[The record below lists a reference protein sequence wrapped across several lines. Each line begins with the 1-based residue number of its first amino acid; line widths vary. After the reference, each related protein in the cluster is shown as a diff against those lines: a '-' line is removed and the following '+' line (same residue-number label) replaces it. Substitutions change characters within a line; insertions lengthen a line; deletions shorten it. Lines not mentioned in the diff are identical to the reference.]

1 MSADSLFSPN
11 WFRVAQLHP
20 QLGGHVQVRRQPSRD
35 VLWYLFTDTATGRQH
50 RLNNIAYQFAGRCT
64 GRHSTNEIWET
75 LLEILGDDAP
85 SQEEIIRLIGQL
97 SESGM
102 LQVEKL
108 SDVETLFERHR
119 EQTSKQR
126 RGALNPLLFRVNLF
140 NPGNLLRRLDWFAQ
154 QVFRAWMLGPWALI
168 IGLALIG
175 ALVHWSELRAHAATY
190 LLTPRYL
197 IVMWLCFPLIKAVH
211 ELAHGLAV
219 RRWGG
224 EVTQM
229 GIALLVLVPAPY
241 VDASAATAF
250 RHTYQRVMVSA
261 AGIMAELLIAALA
274 LFVWLNVETGLLRD
288 VAFILAFIGSVSTLL
303 FNGNPLLRFDG
314 YYVLSD
320 ALNLPNLAPRSNRYW
335 AYLAQHYLL
344 KLPNAQ
350 SPAPAR
356 GERVWLLIYAPLS
369 WLYKLFVGMLIT
381 FWVAS
386 KSFVLGLAAGL
397 FVLYTTLAQPLN
409 RVLRFA
415 FFSPT
420 LGTQRSRARLITAG
434 VATFGVLAVG
444 VMPMPSTTVA
454 EGVVW
459 LPERAQLR
467 AADTGGF
474 IVSLAARDGEI
485 VKPGQLIAVLED
497 SRLEARRREAQGK
510 LDGLRAEH
518 FQTLV
523 SDPLKARNADEAIQR
538 VSAELARIEQRLS
551 QLEIHAEIAGR
562 LVMPRQDD
570 LPGTFLKQGAM
581 LGYVFSPEEV
591 RVRAV
596 VDEHD
601 IALVRERTKAVEV
614 LLTDGPGR
622 RLDAGLT
629 RETPAATQTLPSP
642 ALGDRAGGSRITDP
656 ADKDGVKTLEPVFL
670 VDLTLPPDATDRV
683 GGRAW
688 VHFDHGMEPL
698 SVRWARRVQQVF
710 LKHFGVSD

>member
-35 VLWYLFTDTATGRQH
+35 TLWYLFTDTATGRQH
-50 RLNNIAYQFAGRCT
+50 RLNNIAYQFAGRCN
-64 GRHSTNEIWET
+64 GRHSANEIWEA

-85 SQEEIIRLIGQL
+85 SQEEIIHLIGQL

-108 SDVETLFERHR
+108 SDVETLFDRHR
-119 EQTSKQR
+119 ERAGKQR

-140 NPGNLLRRLDWFAQ
+140 NPGNLLRRLDGFAQ
-154 QVFRAWMLGPWALI
+154 QIFRAWVLAPWALI
-168 IGLALIG
+168 TGLALIG
-175 ALVHWSELRAHAATY
+175 AVAHWSELRAHAATY

-197 IVMWLCFPLIKAVH
+197 ILMWLCFPLIKAVH

-241 VDASAATAF
+241 VDASAAAAF

-274 LFVWLNVETGLLRD
+274 LFVWLNVESGLLRD
-288 VAFILAFIGSVSTLL
+288 VAFIFAFIGSVSTVL

-335 AYLAQHYLL
+335 AYLAQYYLL

-350 SPAPAR
+350 SLEPSR
-356 GERVWLLIYAPLS
+356 GERIWLLLYAPLS
-369 WLYKLFVGMLIT
+369 WLYKLFVGVLIT

-386 KSFVLGLAAGL
+386 KSFVLGLAVGL
-397 FVLYTTLAQPLN
+397 FVLYTTLAQPLH

-415 FFSPT
+415 FYSPA
-420 LGTQRSRARLITAG
+420 LGSQRLRARLVTAG
-434 VATFGVLAVG
+434 VATAGVLAVG

-467 AADTGGF
+467 AETAGF
-474 IVSLAARDGEI
+474 IVSIAARDGEI
-485 VKPGQLIAVLED
+485 VKPGQIIAMLED
-497 SRLEARRREAQGK
+497 PRLEARRREVQGK

-518 FQTLV
+518 YQTLV
-523 SDPLKARNADEAIQR
+523 SDPLKARNADEAMQR
-538 VSAELARIEQRLS
+538 AGAELGRIEQRLS
-551 QLEIHAEIAGR
+551 QLELRAQIAGR
-562 LVMPRQDD
+562 LVLPRQDD
-570 LPGTFLKQGAM
+570 LHGTFLKQGAM

-601 IALVRERTKAVEV
+601 IALVRERTKAVDV
-614 LLTDGPGR
+614 MLADQAWR

-642 ALGDRAGGSRITDP
+642 ALGDRAGGGRITDP

-688 VHFDHGMEPL
+688 VHFDHGAEPL
-698 SVRWARRVQQVF
+698 AVRWTRRIQQLF
-710 LKHFGVSD
+710 LKHFGASD